1 MKVLMK
7 AKAVAILTAFLMV
20 FAMMPLVAF
29 GEETPEEE
37 NPAGDPV
44 YEETE
49 EGLESETVAEGAA
62 VNNEEQTFSAKGDT
76 KDVIEYN
83 LWVGTERVT
92 SENLSGEGNA
102 GKRGTWT
109 FTPANGDDPA
119 TLTLEDF
126 TYEGKGYARTALN
139 WLDSEKLTILLKGTS
154 TITFSIGS
162 WDPNSSRDLY
172 GIYST
177 GSLEIKD
184 DSVSD
189 GVGQLNVHAKGA
201 ASNNSHSY
209 GITIPWGDL
218 IINGGIVNAIAYDS
232 RYYSYGVFVETGG
245 IIVKGGSLTA
255 VGAECSE
262 EGRSCG
268 IKVNSGKLDITEE
281 AQEVSAIGNTEAIYG
296 QVTNSMPGKGWTNVG
311 GTEGEETIDIST
323 AARALSNESGDKY
336 KKVQFKDET
345 DEAEK
350 YDLWVG
356 GTQVTSEN
364 CNDIPA
370 AEGCTKYSGKAS
382 YDDSTK
388 TLTLHDYNYE
398 GPGGGY
404 NQATGYSVYS
414 DYDDTLVIVLEGTN
428 NLKTTGVDYNGSSFG
443 VSAGNGELRI
453 MGSGTLNV
461 SAGKAGDTPSACNS
475 VGINAA
481 YSIVIESGTVNATGE
496 TGRSSNGITSQLG
509 GIAING
515 GRVTAK
521 ASAANE
527 ESYGLYGYY
536 RTVTIGEN
544 ALSVEASGETGAIN
558 TKYWDIALDN
568 KISGTGWTDVEGTTG
583 EKVFPAGTY
592 TKGQLAG
599 YKKMVFPEIKPAPKP
614 APTPAKTSGTPLTTL
629 KAGKTSMTIAWQKV
643 TGAEGYDIFFSRC
656 DGKGKTTAKKAQTI
670 NGNSTFAWTRSGLT
684 AGVSYKAYVKAYVMK
699 NGSKQYVA
707 ASPLMHAYTKGYTK
721 RYTNAK
727 SVKVKKTKVSIKKGK
742 TFKIK
747 AKVKKLKKGKKL
759 MPTKHELKIRY
770 LTTDASIA
778 TVSKKGKI
786 KGVKAGTCYVYA
798 YAHNGVFKKIKVT
811 VK

>member
-37 NPAGDPV
+37 NPV
-44 YEETE
+44 YEEPE
-49 EGLESETVAEGAA
+49 EGLESESVADDATV
-62 VNNEEQTFSAKGDT
+62 NDEEQTVSAKGDA
-76 KDVIEYN
+76 KDVIEY
-83 LWVGTERVT
+83 E
-92 SENLSGEGNA
+92 
-102 GKRGTWT
+102 
-109 FTPANGDDPA
+109 
-119 TLTLEDF
+119 
-126 TYEGKGYARTALN
+126 
-139 WLDSEKLTILLKGTS
+139 
-154 TITFSIGS
+154 
-162 WDPNSSRDLY
+162 
-172 GIYST
+172 
-177 GSLEIKD
+177 
-184 DSVSD
+184 
-189 GVGQLNVHAKGA
+189 
-201 ASNNSHSY
+201 
-209 GITIPWGDL
+209 
-218 IINGGIVNAIAYDS
+218 
-232 RYYSYGVFVETGG
+232 
-245 IIVKGGSLTA
+245 
-255 VGAECSE
+255 
-262 EGRSCG
+262 
-268 IKVNSGKLDITEE
+268 
-281 AQEVSAIGNTEAIYG
+281 
-296 QVTNSMPGKGWTNVG
+296 
-311 GTEGEETIDIST
+311 
-323 AARALSNESGDKY
+323 
-336 KKVQFKDET
+336 
-345 DEAEK
+345 
-350 YDLWVG
+350 LWVG

-370 AEGCTKYSGKAS
+370 TKGVKTGKAS

-398 GPGGGY
+398 GPGARYDMSPGC
-404 NQATGYSVYS
+404 SVCYFPS
-414 DYDDTLVIVLEGTN
+414 GTLIIVLEGTN
-428 NLKTTGVDYNGSSFG
+428 NLKTTDTDPNGASYGVHVGSG
-443 VSAGNGELRI
+443 GLCI
-453 MGSGTLNV
+453 KGSGTLNV
-461 SAGKAGDTPSACNS
+461 SAGQARDISSYAYSAGIS
-475 VGINAA
+475 VAN
-481 YSIVIESGTVNATGE
+481 SIVIESGTVNAAGD
-496 TGRSSNGITSQLG
+496 TGRESYGIRNYYS

-521 ASAANE
+521 ASAANG
-527 ESYGLYGYY
+527 ESCGLYSLLNN
-536 RTVTIGEN
+536 VTIGGN
-544 ALSVEASGETGAIN
+544 ALSVESSGETSAIN
-558 TKYWDIALDN
+558 SGYKDIALDN

-614 APTPAKTSGTPLTTL
+614 APTPAKISGTPLTTM
-629 KAGKTSMTIAWQKV
+629 KAGDTSMTIAWQKV
-643 TGAEGYDIFFSRC
+643 SGAEGYDIFFSRC

-759 MPTKHELKIRY
+759 MPTKHELKLRY
-770 LTTDASIA
+770 LSTDSSIA